1 MAPRRR
7 GEHGEVVLGALSKLV
22 VSLTAVAVLGFDAVS
37 LVVTPFSA
45 EDAAVEAARAA
56 ALTYRDSRN
65 LQLAYETALASVTDD
80 GGTIDPT
87 SFLLGAD
94 GSITLTLQS
103 EATTLLAHRVER
115 LDDWRTVATT
125 TSARPAA

>member
-1 MAPRRR
+1 MGPR
-7 GEHGEVVLGALSKLV
+7 GDDGEVVLGALSKLV
-22 VSLTAVAVLGFDAVS
+22 ISLTAVSVLGFDAVS
-37 LVVTPFSA
+37 LVVARFSA
-45 EDAAVEAARAA
+45 EDRAVEAARTA
-56 ALTYRDSRN
+56 ALAYRDSRN
-65 LQLAYETALASVTDD
+65 LQLAYETALESVAAG

-103 EATTLLAHRVER
+103 EATTLLAHGVGR

-125 TSARPAA
+125 TSVRPAA